1 MTILVTLSGW
11 FLFVIMS
18 HLNIEI
24 KARTDNPDF
33 VRAYLTTNHADF
45 RGVDHQTDTY
55 YNIENGRLKLREG
68 NIENNLIYYERE
80 DLAGARESK
89 FNLIDVSQSPGLK
102 ELLKQ
107 ALGVLITVSKKR
119 EIYFIG
125 NVKFH
130 IDEVPDLGSFVEIE
144 ASNIRRSLSKEEL
157 ENQCN
162 FFIQELKIK
171 NHDLVPAS
179 YSDMLLALAK

>member
-1 MTILVTLSGW
+1 MN
-11 FLFVIMS
+11 
-18 HLNIEI
+18 HLNVEI
-24 KARTDNPDF
+24 KARTHNPDF
-33 VRAYLTTNHADF
+33 VRAYLIVNHADF

-55 YNIENGRLKLREG
+55 YNVQNGRLKLREG

-80 DLAGARESK
+80 DRAGARESN
-89 FNLIDVSQSPGLK
+89 FSLIDVSHSPGVK
-102 ELLKQ
+102 ELLAK
-107 ALGVLITVSKKR
+107 ALGIMVTVSKRR

-144 ASNIRRSLSKEEL
+144 ASNIGRSISKDEL
-157 ENQCN
+157 ETQCN
-162 FFIQELKIK
+162 FYMQELKIK
-171 NHDLVPAS
+171 NTDLVPAS